1 LNSTSNDI
9 SLTAS
14 AAARVQ
20 GYLSDQTDVVGLRLG
35 ITKTGCSGMAYVVD
49 FAKELKDDDQVFVSR
64 GIKVIVDE
72 ESLPYVAGTEIDF
85 TRDGL
90 NEGFRFRNPNVKAQC
105 GCGESFTI

>member
-1 LNSTSNDI
+1 MNSTSNDI